1 MDYTLSVPCSGSISA
16 AVETA
21 RLQFIANGFR
31 LDQPSETELIA
42 TGEGMYS
49 TKRNPIVG
57 VSHAR
62 ITVTSDSVDIVAKL
76 GGVKLM
82 QRFLYIFPP
91 ALAGCLALIFACI
104 PSFPRHAPLMAFLP
118 VVPWII
124 ISPLMARWIRTRTTK
139 ALDTLAY
146 NMTSTLN

>member
-1 MDYTLSVPCSGSISA
+1 MDYTISVPFSGSISG
-16 AVETA
+16 AVEAA
-21 RLQFIANGFR
+21 RSQFIANGFR

-42 TGEGMYS
+42 TGQGMYS

-57 VSHAR
+57 VSYAR
-62 ITVTSDSVDIVAKL
+62 ITVSSDSIDITAKL
-76 GGVKLM
+76 GGVKLL
-82 QRFLYIFPP
+82 QRVVYIFPP

-104 PSFPRHAPLMAFLP
+104 PSFPGHVPLMAFLP

-124 ISPLMARWIRTRTTK
+124 ISPLMARWVRTRTTK

-146 NMTSTLN
+146 NMTASLK